1 MNLRRTSLAALMGL
15 ALASCERGDTEGFLS
30 SATLEADLWKVS
42 PSVGGT
48 LLSVEVREGDS
59 VSSGQILAKLDSV
72 PLVLKRGELEAAL
85 GELEAGVAAR
95 RAETRVLEATH
106 KGLVREVERARRLV
120 RDGASPE
127 RALDDLETQLATSAA
142 RVAASKAGA
151 TALAARRAVLASQRS
166 QIQDQISRTR
176 LVAPASGVVLSR
188 LRNAGEAA
196 AAGRPVL
203 EIGRTDSL
211 WAEFFVSQPD
221 LGGLRLGQPLR
232 LRLDVSDSSVFVPAR
247 LSWIASVAE
256 FTPKG
261 VQTRDARSE
270 LVFRCRALA
279 ANPDGLLKRGLPV
292 EVWP

>member
-1 MNLRRTSLAALMGL
+1 MNLRRSSLAALLGL
-15 ALASCERGDTEGFLS
+15 ALVSCERGTSEGFLS

-42 PSVGGT
+42 PTVGGT
-48 LLSVEVREGDS
+48 LVSVDVREGDS
-59 VSSGQILAKLDSV
+59 VASGQILATLDSV

-95 RAETRVLEATH
+95 RAETRVLDATH
-106 KGLVREVERARRLV
+106 RGLRREVDRARRLV

-127 RALDDLETQLATSAA
+127 RALDDLETQLETSEA
-142 RVAASKAGA
+142 RVAASKAGV
-151 TALAARRAVLASQRS
+151 TALASRRAVLVAQKA
-166 QIQDQISRTR
+166 QIQDQISRTH
-176 LVAPASGVVLSR
+176 LVAPASGIVLAR
-188 LRNAGEAA
+188 YRNEGEAA
-196 AAGRPVL
+196 AVGRPVL

-221 LGGLRLGQPLR
+221 LGALRLGQPLR

-270 LVFRCRALA
+270 LVFRCRAMA
-279 ANPDGLLKRGLPV
+279 ANPGGLLKRGLPV
-292 EVWP
+292 EIWP